1 MNNGALYQVK
11 ASLRQSNLRAKKR
24 LGQHFLV
31 DEDVLQRIISTA
43 ELDHEDT
50 VVEVGPGLGVLTR
63 RLAEQVAT
71 VIAVELDS
79 RLVSI
84 LRKTLSRFP
93 NVKVVHADILKVA
106 PGQLLED
113 YSVFPE
119 RPQRYKV
126 VANLPYYITS
136 PVLRHFLQADA
147 KPSLM
152 VVMVQKEVGEAIAAT
167 PGNMSLM
174 SIMTQLHA
182 VPTIVSYVP
191 AKSFYPSPKV
201 DSLILRLDVRP
212 KPAIE
217 VSDLDSYLSTVN
229 CGFSS
234 PRKQLRN
241 SLSQALGIPPSQIAL
256 SLEKAGIEARR
267 RAETLSL
274 AEWKRLWEVLA
285 PLKG

>member
-1 MNNGALYQVK
+1 MKKGALNQVRV
-11 ASLRQSNLRAKKR
+11 SLHQSNLRARKE

-31 DEDVLQRIISTA
+31 DEDVLQCITSTA
-43 ELDHEDT
+43 ELCREDT
-50 VVEVGPGLGVLTR
+50 VIEVGPGLGVLTKT
-63 RLAEQVAT
+63 LAEQVAT

-84 LRKTLSRFP
+84 LRKILSPFP
-93 NVKVVHADILKVA
+93 NVKIIHADILQIA
-106 PGQLLED
+106 PQQLLQD
-113 YSVFPE
+113 YSAFPE
-119 RPQRYKV
+119 RARGYKV

-136 PVLRHFLQADA
+136 PILRHFLQAYA

-152 VVMVQKEVGEAIAAT
+152 VVMVQKEVGEGIAAI
-167 PGNMSLM
+167 PGNMSLL
-174 SIMTQLHA
+174 SITTQFYA
-182 VPTIVSYVP
+182 RPTIVSYVP

-201 DSLILRLDVRP
+201 DSLILRLDVYP
-212 KPAIE
+212 KPIIE
-217 VSDLDSYLSTVN
+217 VSDLNSFSDIVS

-256 SLEKAGIEARR
+256 SLQKAGIEAKR

-274 AEWKRLWEVLA
+274 EEWKELWEVLA

>member
-1 MNNGALYQVK
+1 MKNGALYQIK
-11 ASLRQSNLRAKKR
+11 ASLHQFNLRAKKG

-31 DEDVLQRIISTA
+31 DEDVLQCIISTA
-43 ELDHEDT
+43 ELNHEDI
-50 VVEVGPGLGVLTR
+50 VIEVGPGLGVLTK
-63 RLAEQVAT
+63 RLAEQAAT

-84 LRKTLSRFP
+84 LRKILSPFP
-93 NVKVVHADILKVA
+93 NVKIIHADILKIA
-106 PGQLLED
+106 PQQLLEN
-113 YSVFPE
+113 YSAFPE
-119 RPQRYKV
+119 RTRGYKV

-136 PVLRHFLQADA
+136 PVLRHFLQAYA

-167 PGNMSLM
+167 PGNMSLL
-174 SIMTQLHA
+174 SIITQFYA
-182 VPTIVSYVP
+182 RPTIVSYVP

-201 DSLILRLDVRP
+201 DSVILQLDVYP

-217 VSDLDSYLSTVN
+217 VSDLDSFFGIVN

-241 SLSQALGIPPSQIAL
+241 SLSQALGIPASRIAL
-256 SLEKAGIEARR
+256 SLEKAEIEAKR

-274 AEWKRLWEVLA
+274 EEWKKLWEVLA